1 MESNTVL
8 LGIGSFSYWSVDWSP
23 AKKQNETTLCEQK
36 ITMTTQHKA
45 IMMHS
50 QGGNPSFSSHV
61 SFDGSDKSLVVS
73 NDTVTRTAITTAG
86 RRRKQVHFDESCNTF
101 HVNNTICLEEQ
112 QALKS
117 QCWYSR
123 DDYRRFSSDMQ
134 GLIEIFQENDTVSTV
149 LKQIYQTLCRVE
161 CEQKSSDE
169 LVSENVLDQLIRLYM
184 NETEMLGLESGI
196 VPGVANNMIGRREM
210 LQEQVQQAQ
219 MDCCLESDE
228 YDDDDDDLEE
238 LMRFCGRVTRP
249 ARLLAQVLAH
259 TQLVVQ

>member
-1 MESNTVL
+1 
-8 LGIGSFSYWSVDWSP
+8 
-23 AKKQNETTLCEQK
+23 
-36 ITMTTQHKA
+36 
-45 IMMHS
+45 
-50 QGGNPSFSSHV
+50 
-61 SFDGSDKSLVVS
+61 
-73 NDTVTRTAITTAG
+73 
-86 RRRKQVHFDESCNTF
+86 
-101 HVNNTICLEEQ
+101 
-112 QALKS
+112 
-117 QCWYSR
+117 
-123 DDYRRFSSDMQ
+123 MQ

-184 NETEMLGLESGI
+184 NEAEMLGLESGI

-219 MDCCLESDE
+219 MDCCLESSDE
-228 YDDDDDDLEE
+228 YDDDELEE